1 MSPRPYRLDDPG
13 ALVPEYCGQ
22 GDREEPMHHTHI
34 RVTDTRRDH
43 LDSYLAELGLADLD
57 ITNDGWI
64 ADLGEYGGARA
75 HGGSSLM
82 RK

>member
-1 MSPRPYRLDDPG
+1 
-13 ALVPEYCGQ
+13 
-22 GDREEPMHHTHI
+22 MHHTHI